1 MGLVGTVAALTA
13 IAAYFP
19 THRRGGNPKYARN
32 GLLILPHFLEGVDL
46 ISLSFGQ
53 LVIRSHKR
61 LRLELRVIWPW
72 ENIPGR
78 LGYHTSSAIALTS

>member
-53 LVIRSHKR
+53 LVIRVK
-61 LRLELRVIWPW
+61 PW
-72 ENIPGR
+72 VSWT
-78 LGYHTSSAIALTS
+78 LF